1 MSKSSASNN
10 RAYRHC
16 PCHDCKRLG
25 LVQSE
30 KTIRVHAQ
38 RANAVDQRVQQ
49 SKRPQLKRTAAGH
62 MHMQT
67 RTYLIDWHEEAIE
80 PMQMQEDSGEDESQI
95 AQNSD
100 EDDAYDN
107 QQGINSPGVQ
117 QKVESAGL
125 LQFQEEV
132 GGDGLQ
138 SALFPGGLLT
148 RGAVLDMLAEL
159 AAFHHAPRDLMQGV
173 VDILNLVALDGGT
186 PAPVLP
192 TCTQVDFTDVKESL
206 DAVLAHPNVQ
216 DYLPAGHRADMQ
228 THLYIPDEFK
238 GSPAWNAFVS
248 NPNVLSLAVFFDGV
262 PCFRLVNTSYTV
274 HLVTLEILNLP
285 FYLRANPRFTVWSD
299 IIPGPSKPQVLKP
312 WLKPLMLDLEINEW
326 NQCVYF
332 RGLHCAGAIDES
344 QAVMD
349 CIQQSVE
356 DALHLV
362 EGCIKR
368 HLF

>member
-16 PCHDCKRLG
+16 LCHDCKRLG

-49 SKRPQLKRTAAGH
+49 SKRPKLKRSAAD
-62 MHMQT
+62 
-67 RTYLIDWHEEAIE
+67 RHEEAIG

-107 QQGINSPGVQ
+107 QQGINYPGVQ

-132 GGDGLQ
+132 GGD
-138 SALFPGGLLT
+138 
-148 RGAVLDMLAEL
+148 
-159 AAFHHAPRDLMQGV
+159 AFHHAPRDLMQGV
-173 VDILNLVALDGGT
+173 VNILNLVTLDGGA

-192 TCTQVDFTDVKESL
+192 TWSSFVKSMERATKKSGKKYFICPHGCKEGVSKWTGSVPKRCASCREDISITPEEVPKWILRHLEVKESL
-206 DAVLAHPNVQ
+206 DAVLAHPDVQ

-238 GSPAWNAFVS
+238 GFPAWNAFVS
-248 NPNVLSLAVFFDGV
+248 NPNVLSLALFFDGV
-262 PCFRLVNTSYTV
+262 PCFRLVNIT
-274 HLVTLEILNLP
+274 TLS
-285 FYLRANPRFTVWSD
+285 T
-299 IIPGPSKPQVLKP
+299 
-312 WLKPLMLDLEINEW
+312 
-326 NQCVYF
+326 C
-332 RGLHCAGAIDES
+332 
-344 QAVMD
+344 
-349 CIQQSVE
+349 
-356 DALHLV
+356 
-362 EGCIKR
+362 
-368 HLF
+368 